1 MGTLTF
7 LRRTQ
12 KEIEIFGGDVFF
24 DIDGKNVGKLSLQNQ
39 DVEVTAGTHTIK
51 MYKSHT
57 FDTFIGFSEST
68 ITVGENE
75 HLMIKYAAPMMVNQ
89 PGNMIISEY
98 DRAMEQASI
107 KDRENAIER
116 DFAAE
121 VNRKKEQNEKYNNGV
136 KIVIACAIIFGIIIA
151 IYEIA
156 IMSSF

>member
-1 MGTLTF
+1 MGMLTF

-39 DVEVTAGTHTIK
+39 DVEVAPGTHTIK

-68 ITVGENE
+68 ITVDENE

-89 PGNMIISEY
+89 PGNMVISEY

-107 KDRENAIER
+107 KDRENTIER
-116 DFAAE
+116 DFTAE
-121 VNRKKEQNEKYNNGV
+121 LNRKKEQNEKYNNGV
-136 KIVIACAIIFGIIIA
+136 KIVIWCTVIFTIIMAII
-151 IYEIA
+151 Y
-156 IMSSF
+156 SL

>member
-12 KEIEIFGGDVFF
+12 KEIEIFGGDIFF

-57 FDTFIGFSEST
+57 FDTFIGFAEST
-68 ITVGENE
+68 IAVGENE

-89 PGNMIISEY
+89 PGNMVISEY

-107 KDRENAIER
+107 KDRENTIER

-121 VNRKKEQNEKYNNGV
+121 VNRKKEQNAKYNNGV
-136 KIVIACAIIFGIIIA
+136 KIVIACAVIFGIIIA

>member
-1 MGTLTF
+1 MGMLTF

-39 DVEVTAGTHTIK
+39 DVEVAPGTHIIK
-51 MYKSHT
+51 LYKSHK

-68 ITVGENE
+68 ITVDENE

-89 PGNMIISEY
+89 PGNMVISEY

-107 KDRENAIER
+107 KDRENTIER
-116 DFAAE
+116 DFTAE
-121 VNRKKEQNEKYNNGV
+121 LNRKKEQNEKYNNGV
-136 KIVIACAIIFGIIIA
+136 KIVIWCTVIFTIIMAII
-151 IYEIA
+151 Y
-156 IMSSF
+156 SL